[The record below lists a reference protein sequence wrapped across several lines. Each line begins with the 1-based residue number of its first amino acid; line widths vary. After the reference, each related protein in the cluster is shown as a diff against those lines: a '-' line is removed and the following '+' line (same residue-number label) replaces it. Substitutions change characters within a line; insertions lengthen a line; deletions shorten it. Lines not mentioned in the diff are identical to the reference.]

1 MAELQTRQRAY
12 WGEQLVTIISQG
24 RRTTK
29 IRTNHGFI
37 EEVETKDLDFNVES
51 DGRQTLRY
59 DPKISGP

>member
-29 IRTNHGFI
+29 IRTNH
-37 EEVETKDLDFNVES
+37 FNVES
-51 DGRQTLRY
+51 DGRQKLRY